1 MANTE
6 QIHPPRLSNGCILAP
21 IHLVDETTP
30 LAVCV
35 VVPAD
40 AAAPNEPFLLLR
52 ELPGARAYLGAVC
65 DAEARIQEWVE
76 IWVQSLHLGEL
87 AFSGYQTQLSNL
99 FFDQVWQA
107 ESDLLKRDLPQAV
120 IAVGMEAHNAGPI
133 LIKPPAAVAAPA
145 FAKIETTNWRVCTED
160 VLLQSHGL
168 EAYTSSPYRYLHDP
182 SVREN
187 KTFLATSPDTPVN
200 AHVQTLE
207 RLTSATD
214 VLAIFNPHAGLI
226 RVTRHVPLNLEDYLQ
241 ILEGRPWN
249 GASPSPGTSFSN
261 GPYAALQQWS
271 ANPKGLPFLLHG
283 DGALSDRLNEI
294 FFLKLAALL
303 DAFNEVRSRVKDR
316 QLPLLNLSPASF
328 NVCLQETGAQF
339 PAFWSARCRL
349 AKAGQSYPLKIKS
362 TEQKYFIRL
371 GRVEPSPFLPEGMG
385 AHSFGIG
392 NVQVRNVTTETDGL
406 VLEGTMV
413 AEDYL
418 ALDPHDLLWFK
429 LPLGEE
435 RLDFYAHVY
444 KTDAVGPREARFR
457 TVPAKLSEATTTSL
471 KRTAGTRF
479 PKSPY
484 EIWPLLSSPC
494 DLYSLGVLAVRV
506 LLANSQ
512 SNLPVIL
519 DEVLSLARRFGET
532 AGDKVVSLEAL
543 KTLLGKDERLLDLV
557 SPHTWLNGLNSPQ
570 QARAAISS
578 EIWIETIHWLLR
590 LFPDTGAYGFCKDFG
605 DVSPLALE
613 TVFDSPL
620 QQLESILLRLRNILA
635 PSLSENQEI
644 ADVILQQLKNG

>member
-6 QIHPPRLSNGCILAP
+6 LMPSPRLPNGCILAP
-21 IHLVDETTP
+21 IHPLDETVP
-30 LAVCV
+30 LAICV
-35 VVPAD
+35 VVLTD
-40 AAAPNEPFLLLR
+40 AAAHNAPFFLLR

-65 DAEARIQEWVE
+65 DADARIQEWVE
-76 IWVQSLHLGEL
+76 IWVQSLQLGEL

-99 FFDQVWQA
+99 FFDQSWQA
-107 ESDLLKRDLPQAV
+107 ESSLLKRDLPRAL
-120 IAVGMEAHNAGPI
+120 IAVRMEAHNASPI
-133 LIKPPAAVAAPA
+133 LIKQPVSAATPG
-145 FAKIETTNWRVCTED
+145 FAKIEKTNWRVCTD
-160 VLLQSHGL
+160 DALLQAHGL
-168 EAYTSSPYRYLHDP
+168 DPYTISPFRYLHDP
-182 SVREN
+182 VIREN
-187 KTFLATSPDTPVN
+187 KTFLATSPDAPVN
-200 AHVQTLE
+200 SHVQSLE
-207 RLTSATD
+207 RLTAATD
-214 VLAIFNPHAGLI
+214 VLAIFNPHAGSV

-241 ILEGRPWN
+241 ILEGQAWS
-249 GASPSPGTSFSN
+249 GASSSSGINFPD

-283 DGALSDRLNEI
+283 DGAVSDRLNEI
-294 FFLKLAALL
+294 FFLKLSALL

-328 NVCLQETGAQF
+328 NVCLQETGGQF

-349 AKAGQSYPLKIKS
+349 AKTGQAYPLKIKS

-371 GRVEPSPFLPEGMG
+371 GRIEPSPFLPEGMG

-392 NVQVRNVTTETDGL
+392 NVQIRNVTAEADGL

-444 KTDAVGPREARFR
+444 KTDTVGPREARFR
-457 TVPAKLSEATTTSL
+457 TVPAKLSEAVSASL

-494 DLYSLGVLAVRV
+494 DLYSLGVMAVRV

-519 DEVLSLARRFGET
+519 DEVLSLARRLGAA
-532 AGDKVVSLEAL
+532 AGDKAVSLEEL
-543 KTLLGKDERLLDLV
+543 KTVLHKDERLLDLV
-557 SPHTWLNGLNSPQ
+557 SPGTLAGGVHLPQ
-570 QARAAISS
+570 QARAAIST
-578 EIWIETIHWLLR
+578 EIWLETVFWLLR
-590 LFPDTGAYGFCKDFG
+590 LFPDTGSHSFCKDFG

-613 TVFDSPL
+613 TVFDNPL
-620 QQLESILLRLRNILA
+620 QQLEAILFRLRSILA
-635 PSLSENQEI
+635 PSLSKNEEI
-644 ADVILQQLKNG
+644 ANVILQQLKNG